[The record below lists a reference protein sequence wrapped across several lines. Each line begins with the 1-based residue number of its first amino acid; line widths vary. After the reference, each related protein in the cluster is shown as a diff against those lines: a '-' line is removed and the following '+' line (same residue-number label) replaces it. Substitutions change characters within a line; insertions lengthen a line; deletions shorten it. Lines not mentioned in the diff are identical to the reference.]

1 MGAQSVGQELGIDA
15 FLSHANPAKPVGRR
29 AFAIAIV
36 IEQSV
41 LWAEPVFVFVK
52 LSGLAG
58 GGEPSLKQ
66 GSLAVLIQI
75 RCGTGNG
82 LGEVAAQAAEIAFGA
97 AAGGGE
103 DDAIGAAQGIEKRG
117 AGGGAVDH
125 GDGALA
131 LGQPDLQFGGSQVR
145 AVQVELGR
153 FAVKRAVANEHEPE
167 GCLAG
172 LGFGGQSRFQIGGLL
187 GASWN
192 LMIRGVALC
201 GGGFPVGGPLGKSCL
216 ILGRAGRASDDND
229 SGAISGRE
237 PRDDQ
242 PAGEGKSGDTGGNH
256 GRPFRRRRNHSVT
269 KQIRASRKM
278 GP

>member
-1 MGAQSVGQELGIDA
+1 MGAQSVGQELGIGA
-15 FLSHANPAKPVGRR
+15 FLSDANSAKPFGRR
-29 AFAIAIV
+29 PFAIAII
-36 IEQSV
+36 IEQGV
-41 LWAEPVFVFVK
+41 LGAEPVFVFIK
-52 LSGLAG
+52 LRGLAG
-58 GGEPSLKQ
+58 GGEPGLKQ

-75 RCGTGNG
+75 RYGAGYG
-82 LGEVAAQAAEIAFGA
+82 PGEVAAQSAEIAFGA

-117 AGGGAVDH
+117 TRGGAVDH

-131 LGQPDLQFGGSQVR
+131 LGQPSLQVGGGQVR

-153 FAVKRAVANEHEPE
+153 FAIKRAVTNEHEPE
-167 GCLAG
+167 GRLAG

-201 GGGFPVGGPLGKSCL
+201 GSGFPVGGPLGKLCL
-216 ILGRAGRASDDND
+216 ILGRSGRAGNDND

-237 PRDDQ
+237 TRGDQ
-242 PAGEGKSGDTGGNH
+242 PQDQDKRGDTGGNH

-269 KQIRASRKM
+269 KQSRASRKM

>member
-1 MGAQSVGQELGIDA
+1 MGAQSVGQELGIGA
-15 FLSHANPAKPVGRR
+15 FLSDANPAKPFGRR
-29 AFAIAIV
+29 AFAIAII
-36 IEQSV
+36 IEQGV
-41 LWAEPVFVFVK
+41 LGAEPVFVFVK
-52 LSGLAG
+52 LGGLAG

-75 RCGTGNG
+75 RCGAGNG
-82 LGEVAAQAAEIAFGA
+82 QGEVAAQSAEIAFGA

-103 DDAIGAAQGIEKRG
+103 DDAIGAAQGIEEGG

-131 LGQPDLQFGGSQVR
+131 LGQPDLQFGGGQVR

-153 FAVKRAVANEHEPE
+153 FAVKRAVANKHEPE
-167 GCLAG
+167 GRLA
-172 LGFGGQSRFQIGGLL
+172 GFGGQSRFQIGGLL

-201 GGGFPVGGPLGKSCL
+201 GGGFPVGGPLGKLCL
-216 ILGRAGRASDDND
+216 VLGRAGCAGNDND
-229 SGAISGRE
+229 SGAISGLE

-242 PAGEGKSGDTGGNH
+242 PQDQDKSGDAGGNH

-269 KQIRASRKM
+269 KQSRASRKM